1 MNEPAH
7 KHILMRIILLAVIIG
22 IIGCLM
28 YGGYQYYLLKI
39 AYDATAGA
47 NANLQYESGEL
58 RDKLKA
64 SDALN
69 GDLQTLLQARLQEKE
84 AAGQQVQAL
93 ASTVN
98 TLGLLAHTD
107 KELLEKYSSVYF
119 LNENYIPQNLTAIDS
134 AYLENPQKPQQVIAA
149 VSTHLNAL
157 FAAATADHT
166 PLQVLSAYRSFHD
179 QSMLKS
185 AYKMNFGA
193 GTANSFS
200 ADQGYSEHQ
209 LGTAIDFTTPAG
221 GSVLNGFDKTTSYA
235 WLANNAYLYGFNLSY
250 PKGNIH
256 FIFEPWHWRYVGVEL
271 AKKLHDEGKSLYD
284 LDQRDI
290 DTYLLKFFD

>member
-1 MNEPAH
+1 MSIH
-7 KHILMRIILLAVIIG
+7 FGHGILMRAFILGLIIATLAA
-22 IIGCLM
+22 LS
-28 YGGYQYYLLKI
+28 YGGYRYYVLKL
-39 AYDATAGA
+39 AYDTSTAS

-69 GDLQTLLQARLQEKE
+69 SDLQTLLQARLQEKD
-84 AAGQQVQAL
+84 AAGAQVQAL

-98 TLGLLAHTD
+98 SLDLLAHTD

-119 LNENYIPQNLTAIDS
+119 LNENYIPQNLTTIDTT
-134 AYLENPQKPQQVIAA
+134 YLNNPQKSQQVIAVVA
-149 VSTHLNAL
+149 THLSAL
-157 FAAATADHT
+157 FAAAATDHV
-166 PLQVLSAYRSFHD
+166 PLQVLSAYRSFQE
-179 QSMLKS
+179 QSTLKS
-185 AYKMNFGA
+185 AYKITYGA

-209 LGTAIDFTTPAG
+209 LGTAIDFTTPTG
-221 GSVLNGFDKTTSYA
+221 GSVLNGFDKTASYT

-250 PKGNIH
+250 PKGNTH
-256 FIFEPWHWRYVGVEL
+256 FIFEPWHWRYVGIEL
-271 AKKLHDEGKSLYD
+271 AKKLHDEGKTLYD

>member
-1 MNEPAH
+1 MRAF
-7 KHILMRIILLAVIIG
+7 ILGLIIATLAA
-22 IIGCLM
+22 LS
-28 YGGYQYYLLKI
+28 YGGYRYYVLKL
-39 AYDATAGA
+39 AYDTSTAS

-69 GDLQTLLQARLQEKE
+69 SDLQTLLQARLQEKD
-84 AAGQQVQAL
+84 AAGAQVQAL

-98 TLGLLAHTD
+98 SLDLLAHTD

-119 LNENYIPQNLTAIDS
+119 LNENYIPQNLTTIDTT
-134 AYLENPQKPQQVIAA
+134 YLNNPQKSQQVIAVVA
-149 VSTHLNAL
+149 THLSAL
-157 FAAATADHT
+157 FAAAATDHV
-166 PLQVLSAYRSFHD
+166 PLQVLSAYRSFQE
-179 QSMLKS
+179 QSTLKS
-185 AYKMNFGA
+185 AYKITYGA

-209 LGTAIDFTTPAG
+209 LGTAIDFTTPTG
-221 GSVLNGFDKTTSYA
+221 GSVLNGFDKTASYT

-250 PKGNIH
+250 PKGNTH
-256 FIFEPWHWRYVGVEL
+256 FIFEPWHWRYVGIEL
-271 AKKLHDEGKSLYD
+271 AKKLHDEGKTLYD